1 MNTLK
6 VGSLNVRG
14 FRDLH
19 KRQQVFNMFS
29 LEGWDVLFI
38 QETHCTNIKE
48 AKSWGQN
55 FHGKLFWSFGS
66 KHSRGGGI
74 ILSPHLNFEL
84 GNFDFDFEGRF
95 LILDLTINDVDF
107 RFITIYAPN
116 NGVERKTF
124 INNLAK
130 YLVTKRNLV
139 LGGDFNFV
147 DSISLDKKGG
157 DTKAGDI
164 GHAEMKALCTDFSL
178 IDSFRVL
185 YENKREFTWEGLSER
200 GKVLCRLDSNIKTC
214 LTSVKHGF
222 VSSGISDHCCVNI
235 NLDLSKLSSKL
246 GRGFWECNTSV
257 LYDLNLQEDI
267 KNLWARDLEG
277 LGEISGE
284 VWDQFKVNSKEII
297 KFHSKRLY
305 IIKRQKYKSLQ
316 YEYRKY
322 KMLNQNSGLHDDK
335 LQELDS
341 QIKECIDNFIEG
353 SKIRS
358 KVNILNFD
366 EKPSRYFLNREKRK
380 ANKKTIKNLE
390 VSSGERVSDIKSILK
405 HVKDFYAQLF
415 QKEEVDQS
423 LIDYFFKDLKSLTE
437 DQSKLCEGILSKTEC
452 QKALFDMKNG
462 KSPGIDGLP
471 KEFYCIFWNFLGDS
485 FVNMANTCFNN
496 NSLSASQ
503 KLGVISLICKNQ
515 EKAHLLNYWRPVT
528 L

>member
-55 FHGKLFWSFGS
+55 FNGKLFWSFGS
-66 KHSRGGGI
+66 KHSRGVGI

-107 RFITIYAPN
+107 RFINVYAPN

-178 IDSFRVL
+178 IDSFRLL

-200 GKVLCRLDSNIKTC
+200 
-214 LTSVKHGF
+214 
-222 VSSGISDHCCVNI
+222 
-235 NLDLSKLSSKL
+235 
-246 GRGFWECNTSV
+246 
-257 LYDLNLQEDI
+257 
-267 KNLWARDLEG
+267 
-277 LGEISGE
+277 
-284 VWDQFKVNSKEII
+284 
-297 KFHSKRLY
+297 
-305 IIKRQKYKSLQ
+305 
-316 YEYRKY
+316 
-322 KMLNQNSGLHDDK
+322 
-335 LQELDS
+335 
-341 QIKECIDNFIEG
+341 
-353 SKIRS
+353 
-358 KVNILNFD
+358 
-366 EKPSRYFLNREKRK
+366 
-380 ANKKTIKNLE
+380 
-390 VSSGERVSDIKSILK
+390 
-405 HVKDFYAQLF
+405 
-415 QKEEVDQS
+415 
-423 LIDYFFKDLKSLTE
+423 
-437 DQSKLCEGILSKTEC
+437 
-452 QKALFDMKNG
+452 
-462 KSPGIDGLP
+462 
-471 KEFYCIFWNFLGDS
+471 
-485 FVNMANTCFNN
+485 
-496 NSLSASQ
+496 
-503 KLGVISLICKNQ
+503 
-515 EKAHLLNYWRPVT
+515 
-528 L
+528 